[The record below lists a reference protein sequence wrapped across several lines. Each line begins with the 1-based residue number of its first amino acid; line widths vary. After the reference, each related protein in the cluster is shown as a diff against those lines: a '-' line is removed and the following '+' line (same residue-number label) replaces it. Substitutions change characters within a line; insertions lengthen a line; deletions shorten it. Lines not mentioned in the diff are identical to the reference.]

1 MYSLLFKKYLFFL
14 LLLPALLTA
23 VFFIMFPLAYKVHD
37 YVTLYRQALVEPFP
51 AIRLM
56 DGKLEFVDPVPVN
69 ITIGDAVQIICDTLP
84 DTVNF
89 SNAVQNSIL
98 ISEYF
103 IMIKSHDNKV
113 EKIDLTKMNIND
125 EPVYVDPYQVSH
137 FIDSRAKTILRF
149 SIIMSIVIFYLF
161 LLLLTT
167 VGAGIGVMVDA
178 FSQSKISFLP
188 LLNISGFIVMLY
200 TIVISFLYYLHL
212 FDLSNYPY
220 ITGLIFITIGLVVY
234 CLERSQ
240 VVLSPESEKRC

>member
-1 MYSLLFKKYLFFL
+1 MHSLLFKKYLFFL

-23 VFFIMFPLAYKVHD
+23 IFFIILPLANKVHD

-89 SNAVQNSIL
+89 SNTVQNSIL

-137 FIDSRAKTILRF
+137 FIDNRAKTIIRF
-149 SIIMSIVIFYLF
+149 VIIMLFIIFYLF
-161 LLLLTT
+161 LLILTT

-188 LLNISGFIVMLY
+188 LLNISGIVVTFY
-200 TIVISFLYYLHL
+200 TMITSLFYYLHI
-212 FDLSNYPY
+212 FVLSNYPY
-220 ITGLIFITIGLVVY
+220 IIGLMFLTTGIVVY
-234 CLERSQ
+234 FMERSA
-240 VVLSPESEKRC
+240 VVLSPDQEKRY